1 MIHDMEI
8 HESWMNIH
16 ELAMTVNLGNQL
28 QYVATFAQFQLF
40 HDVGNNFYRLNNKVN
55 QIIDI
60 TTSLLKPT
68 TFAGLFP

>member
-28 QYVATFAQFQLF
+28 QYVATFAQF
-40 HDVGNNFYRLNNKVN
+40 
-55 QIIDI
+55 
-60 TTSLLKPT
+60 
-68 TFAGLFP
+68 